1 MKILNI
7 EQFNEKLNIQ
17 PISKKRLKGTFF
29 KTYRTEEELKKN
41 LQMGDIVKFEDMD
54 DDIYVY
60 VSQKDIESRLYD
72 RVLGIKLQSEGN
84 GLFVICTDT
93 TQPMFAM
100 FAYFSIDIIQNVFVS
115 EAYRLPNLKLPID
128 IEYFMY
134 PPIDKGVLI
143 YKQN

>member
-1 MKILNI
+1 MEILNAQ
-7 EQFNEKLNIQ
+7 QFTEKLNIQ
-17 PISKKRLKGTFF
+17 PISKERLKGTFF
-29 KTYRTEEELKKN
+29 KAYRTEEELKKN
-41 LQMGDIVKFEDMD
+41 LRTGDIVKFEDMG
-54 DDIYVY
+54 DDIYIY
-60 VSQKDIESRLYD
+60 VSYKDIESRIYD

-93 TQPMFAM
+93 TQPMFA
-100 FAYFSIDIIQNVFVS
+100 YFCIDGVIIQNVFVS

-134 PPIDKGVLI
+134 PPIDKGILI

>member
-1 MKILNI
+1 MEILNTQ
-7 EQFNEKLNIQ
+7 QFTEKLNIQ

-29 KTYRTEEELKKN
+29 KTYHTEEELKKN
-41 LQMGDIVKFEDMD
+41 LRTGDIVKFEDMG

-60 VSQKDIESRLYD
+60 VSHKDIENGLYN
-72 RVLGIKLQSEGN
+72 RVLGIKLHPNGN
-84 GLFVICTDT
+84 GVFVICTDT
-93 TQPMFAM
+93 TQPMFA
-100 FAYFSIDIIQNVFVS
+100 YFSIDGVIIQNVFVS